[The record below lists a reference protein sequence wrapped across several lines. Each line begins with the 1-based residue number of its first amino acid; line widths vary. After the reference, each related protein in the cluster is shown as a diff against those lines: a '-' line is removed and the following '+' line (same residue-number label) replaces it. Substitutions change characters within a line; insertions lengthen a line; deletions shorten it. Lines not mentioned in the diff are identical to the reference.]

1 MPRKKNRR
9 KEIQAQRRAEEA
21 SKAPKPKPARRVG
34 IIAHHHTSGT
44 NLALL
49 AAAVDRRERSK

>member
-9 KEIQAQRRAEEA
+9 KEIQAKRRAAEA
-21 SKAPKPKPARRVG
+21 AKAPKPKRARRVG
-34 IIAHHHTSGT
+34 IIAHHHPSGA

-49 AAAVDRRERSK
+49 AAAVARLDRSR

>member
-9 KEIQAQRRAEEA
+9 KEMQAKRRAEEA
-21 SKAPKPKPARRVG
+21 AKAPKPKPARRLG
-34 IIAHHHTSGT
+34 IIAHHHPSGA

-49 AAAVDRRERSK
+49 AAAVARLDRSS

>member
-9 KEIQAQRRAEEA
+9 KEIQAKRRAEGA
-21 SKAPKPKPARRVG
+21 AKAPKPKPARRVG
-34 IIAHHHTSGT
+34 IIAHHHPSGA

-49 AAAVDRRERSK
+49 AAAVARLDRSS